1 MNENGNKGT
10 AAAGLAAH
18 SKDAV
23 SGLKASSTAAP
34 GSRGEQAQH
43 TLTEAA
49 ESAQDAF
56 AALKGV
62 VKEQPLVALIAAGA
76 LGWLVGRVGKYV

>member
-1 MNENGNKGT
+1 MNESGNKGT

-23 SGLKASSTAAP
+23 SGLKASPTAAP
-34 GSRGEQAQH
+34 ASRATQSQH

-49 ESAQDAF
+49 DIAQDALE
-56 AALKGV
+56 ALKGV
-62 VKEQPLVALIAAGA
+62 VKGQPLVALLAAGA
-76 LGWLVGRVGKYV
+76 LGWLLGRVGKYI

>member
-1 MNENGNKGT
+1 MNESGNKGT

-23 SGLKASSTAAP
+23 SGLKASPTATPA
-34 GSRGEQAQH
+34 SHAAQSQY

-49 ESAQDAF
+49 DSAQDALE
-56 AALKGV
+56 ALKGA
-62 VKEQPLVALIAAGA
+62 VKGQPLVALLAAGA
-76 LGWLVGRVGKYV
+76 LGWLLGRVGKYV

>member
-1 MNENGNKGT
+1 MNESGNKGT

-23 SGLKASSTAAP
+23 SGLKANPTSEPA
-34 GSRGEQAQH
+34 GHDAQPHH

-49 ESAQDAF
+49 DSAQDALE
-56 AALKGV
+56 ALKAV
-62 VKEQPLVALIAAGA
+62 VKEQPLVALLAAGA
-76 LGWLVGRVGKYV
+76 LGWLVGRLGKYV